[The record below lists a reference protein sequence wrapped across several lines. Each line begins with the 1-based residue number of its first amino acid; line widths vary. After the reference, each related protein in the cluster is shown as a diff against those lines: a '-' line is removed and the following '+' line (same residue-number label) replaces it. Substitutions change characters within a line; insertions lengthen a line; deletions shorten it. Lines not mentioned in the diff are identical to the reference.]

1 MTTFRHLSVIGIE
14 ISLGFLPHLPAT
26 VVAGRLQIRADMSA
40 RRTLDRCPGSTPEI
54 RTLGDDLTFQFDI
67 AGLPERIKLFL
78 RCDAA
83 GDVLVSLAT
92 GFEERQHHN
101 RAA

>member
-1 MTTFRHLSVIGIE
+1 M
-14 ISLGFLPHLPAT
+14 
-26 VVAGRLQIRADMSA
+26 VAGRLQIRADMSA

-92 GFEERQHHN
+92 GFEQRQRHH